1 MNKEKRYIK
10 SIFCIDYPGPGEL
23 PPDPYNAYG
32 DVRVDIGYENEVGVS
47 NYAFDVYTPTKL
59 DSSIKGRD
67 QKCLFGRH
75 MLIVEKFDYDII
87 EKAIET
93 IIDEIEE
100 YGHDVT

>member
-1 MNKEKRYIK
+1 
-10 SIFCIDYPGPGEL
+10 
-23 PPDPYNAYG
+23 
-32 DVRVDIGYENEVGVS
+32 
-47 NYAFDVYTPTKL
+47 
-59 DSSIKGRD
+59 
-67 QKCLFGRH
+67 